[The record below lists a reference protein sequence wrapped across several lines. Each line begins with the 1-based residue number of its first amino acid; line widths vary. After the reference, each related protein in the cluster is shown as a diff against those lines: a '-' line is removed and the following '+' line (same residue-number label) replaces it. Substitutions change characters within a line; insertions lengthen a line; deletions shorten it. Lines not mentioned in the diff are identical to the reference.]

1 MPAVP
6 SVTDLS
12 DDRMKFRYVP
22 KAKVVPTRAGIAKRR
37 LQQTALALG
46 TAMGSGTS
54 ALAQFSCHL
63 GRRSADARNQPGI
76 ESWVVRKV

>member
-22 KAKVVPTRAGIAKRR
+22 KAKVMPTGAGIAKRR

-46 TAMGSGTS
+46 TTWGVGPQLSRSFRATWAAGLLM
-54 ALAQFSCHL
+54 LAISQASSL
-63 GRRSADARNQPGI
+63 G
-76 ESWVVRKV
+76 